1 MKTHVRTAGLCAG
14 LLLGWQGAAWATANL
29 NIRVVD
35 AEQPVSGVTVN
46 LVDSQGNTVSAARDD
61 NSDGIVMI
69 PVTQPGNYQ
78 IVTRAPNGAEERVRV
93 SVPASGS
100 HALRVNLVGG
110 AAANQAAAGAAA
122 SRQMMRDAGDDI
134 SYDYFQ
140 VGWIIDAEVEDIND
154 EDVDGEGITLD
165 ASKSL
170 GELFYLRG
178 SSWAPNY
185 DDDLV
190 GSTEFA
196 LTDWQSVAVG
206 LREEV
211 LDRGSTHLDVFLQAG
226 YDRLQVGG
234 PLIAEPATGY
244 GLAGGLRLKVNSFEV
259 DLHARYADAEAGD
272 YDVEPLLYGLDVR
285 YRVTPNLALSVGYA
299 EGDAEIKNSGL
310 GIDEEPDL
318 SMFTA
323 GLRYYYG
330 LPWSSSRAAPEDPVT
345 SYNYLQFDYVV
356 DGEVDI
362 DDGVNDALD
371 VDRGIGLE
379 ASYLLTS
386 NLFLR
391 AQNWTFDYGVAGST
405 TDLVLTD
412 MLNVGPGLR
421 YGMPVGKS
429 YVDGYLQVTYDR
441 MNLAGFATEGYG
453 GEAGLRWM
461 VLPGL
466 EFNAWYREGRSEG
479 DVGTGDLD
487 VDPSLWGLRLVMGP
501 ENAEKWDDID
511 FVISFTDGEFD
522 VDDGTTEED
531 IDFDALSF
539 GVRYS
544 Y

>member
-122 SRQMMRDAGDDI
+122 SRQVMRDAGDDI

-140 VGWIIDAEVEDIND
+140 VGWIIDAEVEDILND
-154 EDVDGEGITLD
+154 DVDGEGIALD
-165 ASKSL
+165 VSKSL
-170 GELFYLRG
+170 GDLFYVRG
-178 SSWAPNY
+178 SSWNPTY
-185 DDDLV
+185 DADT
-190 GSTEFA
+190 GASTSDVA

-226 YDRLQVGG
+226 YDRFAALGD
-234 PLIAEPATGY
+234 IATGI
-244 GLAGGLRLKVNSFEV
+244 GFAGGLRLKVNSFEL
-259 DLHARYADAEAGD
+259 DLHARYADAEAGGT
-272 YDVEPLLYGLDVR
+272 DVEPLLYGLDLR

-299 EGDAEIKNSGL
+299 EGDAEIKNSSL

-330 LPWSSSRAAPEDPVT
+330 LPWSDSHAAPNDPVT

-356 DGEVDI
+356 DGEVELDN
-362 DDGVNDALD
+362 GSAADAAD
-371 VDRGIGLE
+371 TDRGMGLE
-379 ASYLLTS
+379 ASYLLAE

-391 AQNWTFDYGVAGST
+391 AQNWTFDYDDTGSNV
-405 TDLVLTD
+405 DMALSD
-412 MLNVGPGLR
+412 MLTVGPGFR
-421 YGMPVGKS
+421 HGMAVGKS
-429 YVDGYLQVTYDR
+429 YIDAYLQATYDR
-441 MNLAGFATEGYG
+441 ISVQGLTADGYG
-453 GEAGLRWM
+453 GEAGLRWL
-461 VLPGL
+461 VVPGL
-466 EFNAWYREGRSEG
+466 ELNAWYREGRSEG
-479 DVGTGDLD
+479 DVGPLDVD
-487 VDPSLWGLRLVMGP
+487 VDPSLWGVRLVMGP

-511 FVISFTDGEFD
+511 FVISFTDGEA
-522 VDDGTTEED
+522 D
-531 IDFDALSF
+531 IDGGAVDEEASFDALSF